1 MFLLPIATILA
12 AVQALHA
19 QSATAPLLVTATVI
33 STCTVDVPRSA
44 EQRMLSTL
52 PVAVTCAHRGA
63 AARVQRPAVPQRTEV
78 QVRDAVLTIN
88 F

>member
-1 MFLLPIATILA
+1 MFLLLTATILA
-12 AVQALHA
+12 GAQALHA
-19 QSATAPLLVTATVI
+19 QSATAPLVVTATVI

-44 EQRMLSTL
+44 ERQLLSTF

-63 AARVQRPAVPQRTEV
+63 AARVQRPPTPAHSS
-78 QVRDAVLTIN
+78 VRDAVLTID